1 MCKTCGFTT
10 KSRVEFG
17 KHTSTDHKDLKL
29 KAVLKCGWVIKFH
42 GDFDVK
48 TVEWSCCLCSGST
61 MHDTELIQRHLDK
74 EHGGM
79 DIRDYY
85 GRHHMQTWSTTRQ
98 AAAPAAGHHEDDD
111 VVATKA
117 WDAIVASGTSFR

>member
-1 MCKTCGFTT
+1 MLPIAF
-10 KSRVEFG
+10 KSIYPLR
-17 KHTSTDHKDLKL
+17 S
-29 KAVLKCGWVIKFH
+29 I

-85 GRHHMQTWSTTRQ
+85 GRHHMQTWSTSQ
-98 AAAPAAGHHEDDD
+98 AAAAAPAGNHEDDD

>member
-1 MCKTCGFTT
+1 
-10 KSRVEFG
+10 
-17 KHTSTDHKDLKL
+17 
-29 KAVLKCGWVIKFH
+29 
-42 GDFDVK
+42 
-48 TVEWSCCLCSGST
+48 
-61 MHDTELIQRHLDK
+61 MHDTELIQRHLNK

-85 GRHHMQTWSTTRQ
+85 GRHHMQTWSTTRSQ
-98 AAAPAAGHHEDDD
+98 AAAPTAAGDHDDDD